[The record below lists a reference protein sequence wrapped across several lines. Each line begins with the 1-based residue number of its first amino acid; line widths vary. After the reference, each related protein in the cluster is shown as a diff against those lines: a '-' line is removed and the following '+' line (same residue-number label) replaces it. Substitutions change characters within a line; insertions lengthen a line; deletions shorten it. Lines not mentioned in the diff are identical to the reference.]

1 MNRTWPV
8 LVLLCVV
15 MLAGYLI
22 PELRSIRHGSIAIV
36 LLLAILTGGVRVRK
50 PKFILAFST
59 LMLYGL
65 LVSFDNISLLSFK
78 FFLLFFSPLVSAFIL
93 TSSIPGQLERFL
105 RLFYIISVVF
115 QVVAIAKVGKGIT
128 TLGIFQM
135 VGAKETSS
143 LFFST
148 SSEIEN
154 SFGFI
159 FGYFGLFFLTKRERW
174 NFLICLF
181 LFILNYKRIVLG
193 GFIMAAAY
201 YFYAQL
207 RSKSQIPFKPMI
219 IGAPFIL
226 LAILIEVG
234 SGNLNQ
240 AAMEMTGRTMNHL
253 TTGRYA
259 THHALYDSFFELPE
273 LAYGYGVGFSS
284 SVVRTYDF
292 TKMTLV
298 HSDYLMLMYD
308 FGFIGFIIFFILFFR
323 NFLHNSNQAV
333 YIIFFLM
340 VLIFDNTI
348 IYFDVMFL
356 LYLLLIYETE
366 KSHLVLSGQPA

>member
-1 MNRTWPV
+1 
-8 LVLLCVV
+8 